1 MMGDAASPD
10 LAALSKQL
18 ASTDAEQR
26 AAAAEQFSQAGEEAA
41 AAAVPLVTACGDAD
55 DRVRE
60 FAVAAL
66 EDLGPPLATDIP
78 TLIKLVDSPD
88 ALAAYWAI
96 TLLGRSGKNAAEA
109 VAVLVAC
116 VESSADLS
124 VRQRAAWAL
133 GKIGPAAKAALGTL
147 KRAADGGDERLARLA
162 KESFESIGG

>member
-1 MMGDAASPD
+1 MGDTASPD
-10 LAALSKQL
+10 LVALSKQL

-26 AAAAEQFSQAGEEAA
+26 AAAAEQLSQAGEDAA
-41 AAAVPLVTACGDAD
+41 AVAVPLVAACGDAD

-66 EDLGPPLATDIP
+66 EDLGPPLAADIP

-88 ALAAYWAI
+88 PLAAYWAV
-96 TLLGRSGKNAAEA
+96 TLLGRSGKTAAEA

-133 GKIGPAAKAALGTL
+133 GKIGPAAGAARGTL
-147 KRAADGGDERLARLA
+147 KRAAGQGDERLARLA
-162 KESFESIGG
+162 SEALQAIGG

>member
-1 MMGDAASPD
+1 MMGDAAIPD
-10 LAALSKQL
+10 VAGLSKQL
-18 ASTDAEQR
+18 ASTDPEQR
-26 AAAAEQFSQAGEEAA
+26 AAAAEQLSQAGEHAA
-41 AAAVPLVTACGDAD
+41 AAAVPLVAACGDAD

-66 EDLGPPLATDIP
+66 EDLGPPLAADIP

-88 ALAAYWAI
+88 PLAAYWAI

-133 GKIGPAAKAALGTL
+133 GKIGPSASAARGTL
-147 KRAADGGDERLARLA
+147 KRAAGQGDERLARLA
-162 KESFESIGG
+162 NEALQAIGG